1 MSNVGSIGVFAVPF
15 TLLIELVGNQYKTL
29 SGIFFEIPWALGEI
43 SLGLLAMGIRDYRWY
58 QTALSIPCV
67 IMLGV
72 LYFIP
77 ESPRW
82 LIQKKRY
89 EEAQMVIKQAANFNN
104 VRIVF
109 VHLRFNNGI
118 LGLFIIFYN

>member
-1 MSNVGSIGVFAVPF
+1 MSIIGSIGVFAVPF
-15 TLLIELVGNQYKTL
+15 TLLIELVGNKYKTL
-29 SGIFFEIPWALGEI
+29 SGIFFEIPWAIGEI

-58 QTALSIPCV
+58 QTALTIPCV

-82 LIQKKRY
+82 LIQKKKY
-89 EEAQMVIKQAANFNN
+89 KEAQMVIQKAADFNQ
-104 VRIVF
+104 VRIVS
-109 VHLRFNNGI
+109 FNI
-118 LGLFIIFYN
+118 L